1 MSRWRDMRSLGYTT
15 QGKASIRYLN
25 PAQGRREYACKS
37 TQRCACGLPLATWS
51 PRRRAKCDVKR
62 SEGACSVLVFVM
74 ASLSCSSACG
84 SWSLARGSGF
94 GAGVWV
100 LRCPVGAE
108 HAAGCRLIGLGLSVV
123 SSGCGLGVVSFTC
136 QRSALPG
143 LRRVSAG
150 VAAFV
155 PAV

>member
-1 MSRWRDMRSLGYTT
+1 MRSLGYTT
-15 QGKASIRYLN
+15 QGEASIRSSKPGTRAAGIPLQVN
-25 PAQGRREYACKS
+25 PAMRLWVAPCCLVTPAKCEV
-37 TQRCACGLPLATWS
+37 
-51 PRRRAKCDVKR
+51 RRRSVQKCLFCFGV
-62 SEGACSVLVFVM
+62 VM

-84 SWSLARGSGF
+84 SWSLSRGSGF

-108 HAAGCRLIGLGLSVV
+108 HAAGCRLIALGLSVV

-136 QRSALPG
+136 RRSALPG